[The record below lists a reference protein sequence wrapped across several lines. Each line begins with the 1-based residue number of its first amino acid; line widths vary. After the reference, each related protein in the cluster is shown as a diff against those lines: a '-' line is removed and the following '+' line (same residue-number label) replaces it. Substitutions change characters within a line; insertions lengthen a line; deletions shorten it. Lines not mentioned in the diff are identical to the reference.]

1 MKRASK
7 LLTITIAAVL
17 VTAVFVSAYA
27 KDGVEM
33 TGSGE
38 DVSASEMISLM
49 IPQEDEESK
58 PVTADGELSDFLVP
72 GNNNE
77 DNNAQNSGTSSYQV
91 SGSPNILI
99 YHTHNT
105 EAYRQVDG
113 ARYEESGS
121 WRTYDE
127 KNNVIAVG
135 EVMKQKLEEYGFEV
149 IHDKT
154 DHEPPKLTTAY
165 DRSEVTMKK
174 YLEQYPDIDIFIDL
188 HRDAMAKDVT
198 DDYVMIDGKKCAKMM
213 FVVGK
218 GEKFDDK
225 PDFKTNYSFANS
237 INQQLSAMDDGLVR
251 NICIK
256 TGRYNQHI
264 GELSCLIEIGHNR
277 NTLEEAKNSAELFAK
292 ALSKVV
298 SVDNG

>member
-1 MKRASK
+1 
-7 LLTITIAAVL
+7 
-17 VTAVFVSAYA
+17 
-27 KDGVEM
+27 
-33 TGSGE
+33 
-38 DVSASEMISLM
+38 
-49 IPQEDEESK
+49 
-58 PVTADGELSDFLVP
+58 
-72 GNNNE
+72 
-77 DNNAQNSGTSSYQV
+77 
-91 SGSPNILI
+91 
-99 YHTHNT
+99 
-105 EAYRQVDG
+105 
-113 ARYEESGS
+113 
-121 WRTYDE
+121 
-127 KNNVIAVG
+127 
-135 EVMKQKLEEYGFEV
+135 
-149 IHDKT
+149 
-154 DHEPPKLTTAY
+154 
-165 DRSEVTMKK
+165 
-174 YLEQYPDIDIFIDL
+174 
-188 HRDAMAKDVT
+188 
-198 DDYVMIDGKKCAKMM
+198 MM